1 MTTLHNLTIMVD
13 ADNSLPES
21 WGAFADMLQKAGAGN
36 DQIGMMQLAYYLGAA
51 QVFTCVEEVATTDRE
66 TFNAAMR
73 EMHKDIDQVLE
84 RSRHEGGH
92 A

>member
-1 MTTLHNLTIMVD
+1 MTTMHSLTIMVD

-21 WGAFADMLQKAGAGN
+21 WDAFADMLQKAGAAS
-36 DQIGMMQLAYYLGAA
+36 DQIGMMRLAFFLGAA

-73 EMHKDIDQVLE
+73 EMHSDIDAVLE
-84 RSRHEGGH
+84 RSRRDGGH

>member
-1 MTTLHNLTIMVD
+1 MHSLTIVVD
-13 ADNSLPES
+13 ADNSLSES
-21 WGAFADMLQKAGAGN
+21 WEAFANMMQKAGAAS
-36 DQIGMMQLAYYLGAA
+36 DQINMMQLAYYLGAA

-73 EMHKDIDQVLE
+73 EMHKDIDAVLE

>member
-1 MTTLHNLTIMVD
+1 MTTMHSLTIMVD

-21 WGAFADMLQKAGAGN
+21 WGAFADMLQKAGAAS
-36 DQIGMMQLAYYLGAA
+36 DQINMMQLAYYLGAA

-66 TFNAAMR
+66 TFNAAMQ
-73 EMHKDIDQVLE
+73 EMRKDIDQVLK
-84 RSRHEGGH
+84 RSHLEGGN

>member
-1 MTTLHNLTIMVD
+1 MTTMHSLTIMVD

-21 WGAFADMLQKAGAGN
+21 WESFATMLQKAGAAS
-36 DQIGMMQLAYYLGAA
+36 DQINMMQLAYYLGAA

-73 EMHKDIDQVLE
+73 EMHSDIDAVLE
-84 RSRHEGGH
+84 RSRRDGGH